1 MHHVG
6 VGPLR
11 QSKGDGTWRPY
22 SKSDKGKGIPS
33 ESPAGMVP
41 TDTAKI
47 PGKEL
52 VTRLTCVKRECGHP
66 IRTPS

>member
-1 MHHVG
+1 MLHVRL
-6 VGPLR
+6 GPLR
-11 QSKGDGTWRPY
+11 QSNGEGTRRPY
-22 SKSDKGKGIPS
+22 SKSDKGKGITS

-52 VTRLTCVKRECGHP
+52 VARLACVKRECGHP
-66 IRTPS
+66 IGTPS